1 MKRLGDADLRNM
13 NLAGLTTSSM
23 SVLCLENNTGIAP
36 VASRQGPSKGVVT
49 MAKKPEADDET
60 STGSQLL
67 QSILAVRV
75 RDARRR
81 AKLKQ
86 SDLAALIGSSQSF
99 VFLVEAA
106 DANITLKS
114 LVKIAEAL
122 QTDPVHLL
130 ISKETSNLISRSKV
144 EELSAL
150 VQLSL
155 QDLHATTS
163 NLAKINDCL
172 QQLHKLLTD
181 QKENLNVA
189 PYSHN

>member
-1 MKRLGDADLRNM
+1 
-13 NLAGLTTSSM
+13 
-23 SVLCLENNTGIAP
+23 
-36 VASRQGPSKGVVT
+36 
-49 MAKKPEADDET
+49 MAKKPEVDDET

-122 QTDPVHLL
+122 QTNPVHLL
-130 ISKETSNLISRSKV
+130 VSKETSNLISKSKV

-155 QDLHATTS
+155 QELHATTS

-189 PYSHN
+189 PHSQN